1 MFRWV
6 VNEWIPRWASDG
18 HAFVEYKWSSHRNCV
33 KSGNDLCLSYN
44 WTAKLTQTHTQNTT
58 SAHRSY
64 ELLKWRTLSC
74 FMGPQKTTQKWN
86 KSLWISYF
94 YIIWSFSHF
103 YRPKLLRNTIFTANI
118 VMALMCVHAHYADI
132 NDMSVWLLC
141 HEKWI
146 SISHQFLSNWS
157 RTHEFIREYV
167 SAHVWM

>member
-1 MFRWV
+1 MFV
-6 VNEWIPRWASDG
+6 VRPYVCI
-18 HAFVEYKWSSHRNCV
+18 VRN
-33 KSGNDLCLSYN
+33 DN

-58 SAHRSY
+58 SAYRSY
-64 ELLKWRTLSC
+64 ELLKWRTLNC

-86 KSLWISYF
+86 KSLRISYF

-157 RTHEFIREYV
+157 RTHEFICECV
-167 SAHVWM
+167 SGARVNSFAILIAFVVVADSKCWISST